1 MTFKFEHPSVD
12 DLSIKHLSVSVNVNL
27 IRLFSKEEVKQV
39 ACNRDNFKSLRS
51 HGIDFEFIKEFWGD
65 IKQDFMIFLSKFH
78 RNGILA
84 KGMNYTFVGLIPKV
98 ENPQRLG
105 GFRPI
110 SVVGCLYKVLANVV
124 VNRLRKVIGSIISK
138 SQLAFVKGR
147 QIFDEILIVNEIVD
161 DAHKSKKELLMFKF
175 DFEKAYDSMD
185 WNYLEAVMRLM
196 NFLTLWRKWIMECVT
211 LATSMALVNESPT
224 NEFL

>member
-12 DLSIKHLSVSVNVNL
+12 DLSIKHLSVSVNVYL

-39 ACNRDNFKSLRS
+39 ACNRDNFKSPRS
-51 HGIDFEFIKEFWGD
+51 DGIDFEFIKEIWGD

-78 RNGILA
+78 INGILA
-84 KGMNYTFVGLIPKV
+84 KGMNYTFIGLIPKV

-110 SVVGCLYKVLANVV
+110 LVVGRLYKVLANVF
-124 VNRLRKVIGSIISK
+124 VNRLQKVIGSIISK

-147 QIFDEILIVNEIVD
+147 QFFMKFL
-161 DAHKSKKELLMFKF
+161 LLMK
-175 DFEKAYDSMD
+175 
-185 WNYLEAVMRLM
+185 
-196 NFLTLWRKWIMECVT
+196 
-211 LATSMALVNESPT
+211 
-224 NEFL
+224 